1 MDRTVPQTGSEEIE
15 LYMRTYYSLLRSSD
29 SIKIETLVESHLAMR
44 SSLHEHA
51 ADAEP
56 DASALMYSALRLPPC
71 IIQTDEVLIGQMD
84 RSFIAAGYRDIE
96 AWTRVYATGRRRR
109 THFNGEDSLAV
120 YAQSR
125 SDIDDLVPILT
136 AFQIEWNKL
145 HQLLQNSELADLL
158 RPYAAAGDLP
168 EEDFAALAAGLRMR
182 VSDLKR
188 LHLLWAEEFVD
199 NLLHISEIRKSMT
212 LRLDRR
218 FPGRLSPGNGFLV
231 AGALRRAGRGRHRPR
246 RAPGIFCLEQYARL
260 DQLAGRF
267 RPPL

>member
-1 MDRTVPQTGSEEIE
+1 M
-15 LYMRTYYSLLRSSD
+15 RSSD

-51 ADAEP
+51 AAAEP

-145 HQLLQNSELADLL
+145 HQLLQNPELADLL

-199 NLLHISEIRKSMT
+199 NLLVYQRDSQEHDAAA
-212 LRLDRR
+212 DRR
-218 FPGRLSPGNGFLV
+218 LPGRLSPRNRLLV
-231 AGALRRAGRGRHRPR
+231 A
-246 RAPGIFCLEQYARL
+246 
-260 DQLAGRF
+260 
-267 RPPL
+267 